1 MKRQAIPGLKPTSK
15 DKVEECASKT
25 KENLSSSIGL
35 LRVGEV
41 VKWELS
47 VERL

>member
-25 KENLSSSIGL
+25 DK
-35 LRVGEV
+35 GES
-41 VKWELS
+41 K
-47 VERL
+47 